1 MTPKEQK
8 IAFSNHKKRIEN
20 TGLGIRRTHGQ
31 NGFREMFANGERAK
45 MELAADP
52 GSGWVPGRSENPND
66 SSGDIL
72 GAASYVQAITI
83 PLTRGMSA
91 TVDDEDFER
100 LSKFKWSA

>member
-45 MELAADP
+45 MEMAADSHSAA
-52 GSGWVPGRSENPND
+52 GGWLPVE
-66 SSGDIL
+66 GDE
-72 GAASYVQAITI
+72 GKVKCR
-83 PLTRGMSA
+83 P
-91 TVDDEDFER
+91 
-100 LSKFKWSA
+100 